1 MPRKISKRKAIQAA
15 KRQAAADAEA
25 RKNRK
30 WPGTRRTAMITHT
43 HTNMHVL
50 GSLLIAAGAV
60 PVVLKGYEK

>member
-15 KRQAAADAEA
+15 KRKAADADAEA

-30 WPGTRRTAMITHT
+30 WPGTRRTAMIAHA

-60 PVVLKGYEK
+60 PVILKGSE

>member
-15 KRQAAADAEA
+15 KRQAAADAES

-30 WPGTRRTAMITHT
+30 WPGTRRTAMIAHA

-50 GSLLIAAGAV
+50 GSLLIAARAV